1 MIKQWTTAEVFVLD
15 VSENPFHII
24 QKFGTKAKDKT
35 IINYFLTWQQCHYL
49 VYKDFFFGGRITYKH
64 LDMIYLTSLVF
75 CIINEIERI
84 TVIGNN

>member
-35 IINYFLTWQQCHYL
+35 INLLSYMTTMSLFIQR
-49 VYKDFFFGGRITYKH
+49 FFFGGRITYIH
-64 LDMIYLTSLVF
+64 LDMIYPTSLVF

>member
-1 MIKQWTTAEVFVLD
+1 MTTMSLF
-15 VSENPFHII
+15 SI
-24 QKFGTKAKDKT
+24 QR
-35 IINYFLTWQQCHYL
+35 
-49 VYKDFFFGGRITYKH
+49 FFFGGRITYKH